1 MLGAKSKSR
10 TYWQDSVAP
19 GIRSMRHFE
28 GEVDI
33 DLVKHL
39 EDRFPA
45 IGEVL
50 EACIDL
56 TWHYRGKRIEG

>member
-1 MLGAKSKSR
+1 
-10 TYWQDSVAP
+10 
-19 GIRSMRHFE
+19 MRHFE